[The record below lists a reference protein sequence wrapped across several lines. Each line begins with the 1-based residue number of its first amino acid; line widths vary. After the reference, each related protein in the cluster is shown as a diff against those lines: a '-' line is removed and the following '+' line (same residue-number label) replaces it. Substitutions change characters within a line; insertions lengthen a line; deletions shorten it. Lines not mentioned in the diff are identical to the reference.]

1 MQVLG
6 DKAIEEEQIQTAEE
20 NKHEE
25 EEPEYDEHIWLS
37 LRNAAVLCDAIEGAL
52 QEADPS
58 HADIYK
64 ENLEVY
70 RTKLSELDIE
80 YQKAIQEADLNTL
93 LFADRFPFL
102 YLVNDYGLDHYAAFN
117 GCSAE
122 TEASFETIIF
132 LTQKINELHLP
143 AVLVIEGS
151 DGKIA
156 QTIIRNTDTKD
167 QNLLMLDSLQTA
179 PKDGDAQDRTYLAV
193 MKDNLEMI
201 KKALITNRGE

>member
-1 MQVLG
+1 M
-6 DKAIEEEQIQTAEE
+6 
-20 NKHEE
+20 
-25 EEPEYDEHIWLS
+25 
-37 LRNAAVLCDAIEGAL
+37 C
-52 QEADPS
+52 
-58 HADIYK
+58 
-64 ENLEVY
+64 
-70 RTKLSELDIE
+70 
-80 YQKAIQEADLNTL
+80 
-93 LFADRFPFL
+93 
-102 YLVNDYGLDHYAAFN
+102 
-117 GCSAE
+117 
-122 TEASFETIIF
+122 IF